1 MSNYIRDRV
10 RSGSVQTT
18 NATQTTLLTYT
29 PSAPGVHKYKVVVLA
44 CTSDFATTATWELNG
59 ASKSTGVGAVLGL
72 LGTVSDVL
80 AGQRDAGAALWGATL
95 TVSTTSVNV
104 SVTGAASTT
113 INWLCYFQADTFSP

>member
-1 MSNYIRDRV
+1 MSTYIRDRV
-10 RSGSVQTT
+10 RSAILQTT

-29 PSAPGVHKYKVVVLA
+29 PSAPGVHKYKVIVLA
-44 CTSDFATTATWELNG
+44 CTSDYTTTATWELNG

-80 AGQRDAGAALWGATL
+80 AGQRDLAAALWGATI
-95 TVSTTSVNV
+95 TVNSANVQV
-104 SVTGAASTT
+104 SVTGAAGTT